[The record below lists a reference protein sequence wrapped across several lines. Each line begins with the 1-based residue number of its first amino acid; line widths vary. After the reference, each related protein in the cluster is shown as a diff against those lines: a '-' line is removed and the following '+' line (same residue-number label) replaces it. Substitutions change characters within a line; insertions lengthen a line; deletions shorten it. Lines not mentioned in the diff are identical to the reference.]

1 MSDQPTLG
9 FIGTGMLGQPMAVN
23 LLQAGYPLKVY
34 NRSREKLTPLLEL
47 GATAVDQ
54 PWEAAAS
61 GGIVISLVADD
72 TAVETI
78 IGDQGELPNRLGPG
92 GIHISMSTIAP
103 PTSQRLAEQQAKLGG
118 YYLAAPVMGRPDA
131 VAGQKQAYFI
141 SGDPSAK
148 ARVTPILE
156 AISAGVFDYGEDPA
170 AANVAKLAAN
180 FLIASAIEA
189 MGEAFTF
196 MTKHNG
202 DPQTLL
208 TAITSTFLACP
219 LYKNYGQQIVD
230 GRYEEALFK
239 LSLGHK
245 DMRLLDQ
252 SAQASQTPMRF
263 ASVLQD
269 RFLAAMAHGLADY
282 DWTGI
287 TAEIES
293 EAGL

>member
-103 PTSQRLAEQQAKLGG
+103 PTSQRLAEQQAKL
-118 YYLAAPVMGRPDA
+118 A
-131 VAGQKQAYFI
+131 VIMRMLLCRLNLPSRLRGSLHQA
-141 SGDPSAK
+141 
-148 ARVTPILE
+148 
-156 AISAGVFDYGEDPA
+156 
-170 AANVAKLAAN
+170 
-180 FLIASAIEA
+180 
-189 MGEAFTF
+189 
-196 MTKHNG
+196 
-202 DPQTLL
+202 
-208 TAITSTFLACP
+208 
-219 LYKNYGQQIVD
+219 
-230 GRYEEALFK
+230 
-239 LSLGHK
+239 
-245 DMRLLDQ
+245 
-252 SAQASQTPMRF
+252 
-263 ASVLQD
+263 LQP
-269 RFLAAMAHGLADY
+269 GCQ
-282 DWTGI
+282 
-287 TAEIES
+287 
-293 EAGL
+293 